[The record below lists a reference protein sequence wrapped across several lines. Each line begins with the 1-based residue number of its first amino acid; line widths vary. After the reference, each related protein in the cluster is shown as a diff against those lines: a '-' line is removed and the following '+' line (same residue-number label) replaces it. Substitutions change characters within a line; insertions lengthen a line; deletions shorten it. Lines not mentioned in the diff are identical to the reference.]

1 MNPDD
6 EKELIDITAD
16 SWLSG
21 IDYSESDDVS
31 VDYSV
36 KYANQRIAAS
46 DTSINWT
53 SPFTTY
59 GDYSTTMLGVDP
71 QICLSDKQAEAHEKF
86 PALKEAWDIYQSM
99 YMMVK
104 NKEPGDEIL

>member
-6 EKELIDITAD
+6 EKELLELTSDIYQVSVDDAI
-16 SWLSG
+16 S
-21 IDYSESDDVS
+21 DVS

-36 KYANQRIAAS
+36 KYANLRIAVS
-46 DTSINWT
+46 DTSIDWT